1 MSKFFS
7 GVKFVLEIIV
17 GSIFAVLVL
26 LTIIQVFMRYVLN
39 APLMWADEFMR
50 LMLIWGTLLGCG
62 LAISAQKHIA
72 IDFIVEKLPGR
83 SRTAVQ
89 LLVWFL
95 IIAFAVF
102 YIYKG
107 SMIAYDSRMT
117 RLPSL
122 GISKLFYYG
131 AIPAGAVSWLIFSLE
146 KAIGII
152 RADLKGRLGS

>member
-7 GVKFVLEIIV
+7 GMKFVLEIIV
-17 GSIFAVLVL
+17 GAIFAVLVL
-26 LTIIQVFMRYVLN
+26 LTIVQVFMRYVLSS
-39 APLMWADEFMR
+39 PLMWADEFMR

-62 LAISAQKHIA
+62 LAISASKHIA
-72 IDFIVEKLPGR
+72 IDFLVEKLPQR
-83 SRTAVQ
+83 LRAAVQ

-107 SMIAYDSRMT
+107 ALIAFGAIT
-117 RLPSL
+117 TKLPSL

-131 AIPAGAVSWLIFSLE
+131 AIPVGAISWLIFSVE
-146 KAIGII
+146 KAIDTVRTG
-152 RADLKGRLGS
+152 LKGRLGS

>member
-7 GVKFVLEIIV
+7 AMKFVLEIIV
-17 GSIFAVLVL
+17 GAIFAVLVL
-26 LTIIQVFMRYVLN
+26 LTIVQVFMRYVLS

-62 LAISAQKHIA
+62 LAIAASKHIA
-72 IDFIVEKLPGR
+72 IDFLVEKLPEKLR
-83 SRTAVQ
+83 AAAQ
-89 LLVWFL
+89 LLVWLL

-107 SMIAYDSRMT
+107 SLIAYGAINT

-131 AIPAGAVSWLIFSLE
+131 AIPAGALSWLIFSLE
-146 KAIGII
+146 RAIDII
-152 RADLKGRLGS
+152 RAGLKGRLGS